1 MLRRT
6 VMGRRRER
14 PPPEGDRDMLRPEN
28 RDKATVWIIVGLVII
43 VALGL
48 AFTK

>member
-1 MLRRT
+1 
-6 VMGRRRER
+6 MGRRRER
-14 PPPEGDRDMLRPEN
+14 PPSEGDEQDMLRPDN
-28 RDKATVWIIVGLVII
+28 WGKATVWIIVGLVII